1 MVVEIN
7 GVKLDVDMES
17 AKVVNEYKVGMNVK
31 VLVKEYSGYV
41 AYPGVITEFVN
52 FKELPTIVI
61 AIFKESYLGVD
72 IEFVYYNTANADKYE
87 IAPSCEHELK
97 INKGRAVDK
106 FNNFIEK
113 KKAEMD
119 EAIAKRDYFIKYFDK
134 HFSE

>member
-7 GVKLDVDMES
+7 GIKLDVDVEN

-61 AIFKESYLGVD
+61 AVFKESYLGVD

-97 INKGRAVDK
+97 INKERAVDK

-113 KKAEMD
+113 KKAEMED
-119 EAIAKRDYFIKYFDK
+119 AIAKRDYFIKYFDK

>member
-7 GVKLDVDMES
+7 GIKLDVDVEN
-17 AKVVNEYKVGMNVK
+17 AKVINEYKVGMNVK
-31 VLVKEYSGYV
+31 VLVKEYSGHV

-97 INKGRAVDK
+97 INKERAVDK

-113 KKAEMD
+113 KKAEMED
-119 EAIAKRDYFIKYFDK
+119 AIAKRDYFIKYFDK